1 MDKNQKGVQRIDMKN
16 IVERIET
23 TLLPKLRYF
32 FNRKRWVRRIIIE
45 QIKYC
50 DEHNDE
56 YYTLY
61 TRPKYAEQVVSVEK
75 ETDAQRRTA
84 IIMQGPLIAKDDLTL
99 ETVKIYEKLY
109 PGTTVIVSTWEG
121 EDPEIIEQLRKLRS
135 CEVLVNRMPEFSGV
149 LNLNYQVV
157 STMAGLKRAK
167 ELGKEYAFKTRCD
180 FRFLRIG
187 LINYFVALCKAFPV
201 DATVS
206 YQKQRIIVGGDV
218 LASYFRAHW
227 VSDRFSF
234 GTVEDMLAYWDYE
247 LDKVDQPKLVMAK
260 LKEETPDKTW
270 KGITEAGLCAEPRII
285 RNYIMRMEGKE
296 PECTVKKYWELL
308 KKQFITLSP
317 EETGASWQCKAHPNE
332 VTWKGIYYGQQ
343 DNASK
348 CLCYNWD
355 FTKWFLLYKGG
366 LQYRPEYELFQKN
379 NSEF

>member
-1 MDKNQKGVQRIDMKN
+1 MDMKSSMKK
-16 IVERIET
+16 IET
-23 TLLPKLRYF
+23 KFLQKLRYY
-32 FNRKRWVRRIIIE
+32 FNRKRWMRRIIIE

-50 DEHNDE
+50 DKHMDE

-61 TRPKYAEQVVSVEK
+61 TRPKYTEQVVSVER
-75 ETDAQRRTA
+75 ETDAQKRTA

-109 PGTTVIVSTWEG
+109 PGTTVIVSTWED
-121 EDPEIIEQLRKLRS
+121 EDPKIIEQLRGLHS
-135 CEVLVNRMPEFSGV
+135 CEVLVNKKPEFSGV

-187 LINYFVALCKAFPV
+187 LINYFVSLCKAFPV
-201 DATVS
+201 DATVP

-218 LASYFRAHW
+218 LASFFRAHW

-234 GTVEDMLAYWDYE
+234 GMLEDMLAYWDYE
-247 LDKVDQPKLVMAK
+247 LDQVDQPKPVVEK
-260 LKEETPDKTW
+260 LKEEPPDKTW
-270 KGITEAGLCAEPRII
+270 KGITESGLCAEPRII
-285 RNYIMRMEGKE
+285 QNYITRMEGKK

-308 KKQFITLSP
+308 KKQFITLSF
-317 EETGASWQCKAHPNE
+317 EETGASWQYHKIYIYSLMNE
-332 VTWKGIYYGQQ
+332 TDWKGIYYGER
-343 DNASK
+343 DNVSK

-355 FTKWFLLYKGG
+355 FAKWFSLYSGS
-366 LQYRPEYELFQKN
+366 LQYRPEYELFQEN
-379 NSEF
+379 NSKF